1 MPFTLIIS
9 LLTSAMIVKLIR
21 RENGITELPKRR
33 PGYDD
38 WKQRVRSNRLIP
50 SRGIE
55 EDEES
60 GCVG

>member
-1 MPFTLIIS
+1 
-9 LLTSAMIVKLIR
+9 MIVKLIR